1 VLLSGLFWRGRPH
14 ALLEQVRAG
23 TLTLIS
29 SPALLAELAE
39 VMNRPTFQAI
49 LVRSNT
55 DPEQTLGELR
65 RLAEIIDP
73 PPPTPVSRDPSD
85 DEVLALAAGSQA
97 DLIISGDAD
106 LPTLGS
112 HAGIPIIDP
121 AEALTRIS
129 GWARQVKAVGQIIEF
144 ESRAVSIPNCSAA
157 PTFSWTPTMAATS
170 TATARRPRPSRRASS
185 CGRR

>member
-1 VLLSGLFWRGRPH
+1 MPSAGDVRAVADTNVLLSGLFWRGRPH

-39 VMNRPTFQAI
+39 VMNRPKFQAI

-55 DPEQTLGELR
+55 DSEQTLGELR

-73 PPPTPVSRDPSD
+73 PRLPAPVSRDPSD
-85 DEVLALAAGSQA
+85 DAVLALAAASQA
-97 DLIISGDAD
+97 DLIITGDAD
-106 LPTLGS
+106 LLTLGS

-129 GWARQVKAVGQIIEF
+129 G
-144 ESRAVSIPNCSAA
+144 
-157 PTFSWTPTMAATS
+157 
-170 TATARRPRPSRRASS
+170 
-185 CGRR
+185 

>member
-1 VLLSGLFWRGRPH
+1 VPSAGDVRAVADTNVLLSGLFWRGRPH

-39 VMNRPTFQAI
+39 VMNRPKFQAI

-55 DPEQTLGELR
+55 DSEQTLGELR

-73 PPPTPVSRDPSD
+73 PPLPAPVSRDPSD
-85 DEVLALAAGSQA
+85 DAVLALAAASQA
-97 DLIISGDAD
+97 DLIITADAD
-106 LPTLGS
+106 LLTLGS

-129 GWARQVKAVGQIIEF
+129 G
-144 ESRAVSIPNCSAA
+144 
-157 PTFSWTPTMAATS
+157 
-170 TATARRPRPSRRASS
+170 
-185 CGRR
+185 

>member
-1 VLLSGLFWRGRPH
+1 VPSAGDVRAVADNVPLSGLFWRGRPH

-39 VMNRPTFQAI
+39 VMNRPKFQAI

-55 DPEQTLGELR
+55 DPDQTLGELR
-65 RLAEIIDP
+65 RLVEIIDP
-73 PPPTPVSRDPSD
+73 PPLPAPVSRDPSD
-85 DEVLALAAGSQA
+85 DEVLALAAASQA
-97 DLIISGDAD
+97 DLIITGDAD
-106 LPTLGS
+106 LLTLGS

-129 GWARQVKAVGQIIEF
+129 G
-144 ESRAVSIPNCSAA
+144 
-157 PTFSWTPTMAATS
+157 
-170 TATARRPRPSRRASS
+170 
-185 CGRR
+185 